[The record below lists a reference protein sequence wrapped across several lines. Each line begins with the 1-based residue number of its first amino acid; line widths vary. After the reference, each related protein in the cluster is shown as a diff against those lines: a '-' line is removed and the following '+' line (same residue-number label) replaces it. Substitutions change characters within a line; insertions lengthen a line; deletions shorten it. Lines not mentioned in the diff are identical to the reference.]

1 MWNNHPENQS
11 GSGEAGSE
19 WKRGEKRSMGKCI
32 YILIPWVLGFGTYV
46 IKKKPD
52 KNWDETAEDLLLLIF
67 IEGVASF
74 FVAVAVAIVSSV

>member
-1 MWNNHPENQS
+1 
-11 GSGEAGSE
+11 
-19 WKRGEKRSMGKCI
+19 MGKCI

-52 KNWDETAEDLLLLIF
+52 KNWDETAEDLFLLIF

-74 FVAVAVAIVSSV
+74 FCCSSCCICLFCLKGNGRTNQQVQPAPHKLQ

>member
-1 MWNNHPENQS
+1 
-11 GSGEAGSE
+11 
-19 WKRGEKRSMGKCI
+19 MGKCI

-52 KNWDETAEDLLLLIF
+52 KNWDETAEDLFLLIF

-74 FVAVAVAIVSSV
+74 LLQ

>member
-1 MWNNHPENQS
+1 MPVVKSIGES
-11 GSGEAGSE
+11 GGKGNRERSG
-19 WKRGEKRSMGKCI
+19 GEKRSMGKYI

-52 KNWDETAEDLLLLIF
+52 KNWDETAEDLFLLIF

-74 FVAVAVAIVSSV
+74 FVAVAIAIISSV

>member
-1 MWNNHPENQS
+1 MRKDENYS
-11 GSGEAGSE
+11 TFVNL
-19 WKRGEKRSMGKCI
+19 RSLHYRMGKCI

-52 KNWDETAEDLLLLIF
+52 KNWDETAEDLFLLIF

-74 FVAVAVAIVSSV
+74 FVAVAVAFVSSV

>member
-1 MWNNHPENQS
+1 
-11 GSGEAGSE
+11 
-19 WKRGEKRSMGKCI
+19 MGKCI

-52 KNWDETAEDLLLLIF
+52 KNWDETAEDLFLLIF

-74 FVAVAVAIVSSV
+74 FVAVAVAFVSSVCKEMVGRINKYNQHRINFNRK